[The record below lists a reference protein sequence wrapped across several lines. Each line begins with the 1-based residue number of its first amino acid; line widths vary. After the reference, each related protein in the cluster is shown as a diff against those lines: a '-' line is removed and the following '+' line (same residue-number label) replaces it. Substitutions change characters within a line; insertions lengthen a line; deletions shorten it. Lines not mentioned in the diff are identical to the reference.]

1 MRLYQKGKGRGV
13 FKKTR
18 KEKEEIATRI
28 FKKWISKQLRQLTI
42 VEKKK
47 NKIECEITE
56 RILEQRTK
64 EKLKELEEKMINDPN
79 IYQDV
84 EEMIEEVKW

>member
-1 MRLYQKGKGRGV
+1 MRLYQKRKGRGV

-28 FKKWISKQLRQLTI
+28 FKKRISKQQRQLTI

-64 EKLKELEEKMINDPN
+64 EKLKELEEKMLNDPN

-84 EEMIEEVKW
+84 EEMIEEVK